1 MTAATER
8 FDAIII
14 GAGQSGG
21 PLSSAL
27 ARAGWKTAIIERA
40 HAGGTCINTGCTPT
54 KTMIASARV
63 ADVARRA
70 AEYGVETGAVAV
82 DFEVVR
88 ERKREMVESFR
99 DGSERRILEPELA
112 ELIYGEAAFTG
123 HKTVQV
129 ALRDGGA
136 RTLTAET
143 VIINAGGRPRIPEIE
158 GIDDVNPLTSTT
170 VMEIDAAPRHLLIL
184 GGGAIGVEFAQMF
197 RRFGSEVTIIQHGE
211 RILPHEDADIAGAMA
226 EIFAEDGIEI
236 LTGSETTRAEHSP
249 DGEIT
254 LSIDSAGGPRQVTGD
269 ALLVAAGRVPNSDR
283 LNLDRTGLATD
294 EQGYI
299 PVNDRLETK
308 APGIYAI
315 GDINGGPAF
324 THISFDDFRILR
336 QNLLDGGNASRAGRP
351 LPYTTFADPQLGR
364 IGLSESQAREQG
376 HEITVFKMP
385 AANIARATEVGE
397 TRGLLKAV
405 VDSRTDRI
413 LGASILCIEGGE
425 LAGALQIAMMGDL
438 PYTALRDGIFSH
450 PTLMESLNNLFSS
463 PVEG

>member
-1 MTAATER
+1 MTDTEQ

-27 ARAGWKTAIIERA
+27 ARSGWKTAIIERD
-40 HAGGTCINTGCTPT
+40 HVGGTCINTGCTPT

-70 AEYGVETGAVAV
+70 AGYGVQAGEVAV
-82 DFEVVR
+82 DFKAVR
-88 ERKREMVESFR
+88 GRKREMVESFR
-99 DGSERRILEPELA
+99 EGSERRITEPELA

-123 HKTVQV
+123 HKTVRV

-136 RTLTAET
+136 RSLTAET

-158 GIDDVNPLTSTT
+158 GINDVNPLTSTT
-170 VMEIDAAPRHLLIL
+170 VMEIDDAPRHLLIL

-197 RRFGSEVTIIQHGE
+197 RRFGSDVTVIHHGE
-211 RILPHEDADIAGAMA
+211 RILSHEDADIASTMA
-226 EIFAEDGIEI
+226 EIFAEDGIET
-236 LTGSETTRAEHSP
+236 LTGSQTTRVQRTAA
-249 DGEIT
+249 GAIKLT
-254 LSIDSAGGPRQVTGD
+254 IDSAAGPSSVTGD
-269 ALLVAAGRVPNSDR
+269 ALLVATGRTPNTDT
-283 LNLDRTGLATD
+283 LNLDATGLTTD
-294 EQGYI
+294 ERGCI
-299 PVNDRLETK
+299 PVNDRLETNV
-308 APGIYAI
+308 PGIYAI

-324 THISFDDFRILR
+324 THISYDDYRIL
-336 QNLLDGGNASRAGRP
+336 QENLLRGGDASRAGRM
-351 LPYTTFADPQLGR
+351 LPYTIFTDPQLGR

-385 AANIARATEVGE
+385 AANIARTTEVGE

-425 LAGALQIAMMGDL
+425 IAGALQIAMMGDL

-450 PTLMESLNNLFSS
+450 PTLMEALNNLFSS
-463 PVEG
+463 PVEE